1 MKRSK
6 TKTVGFGYVNRWR
19 DGSLGWYLPQ
29 HLCGLS
35 RRFAER
41 PNPNERVKHEPAFLC
56 KITVIQVFNKRGR
69 PIIRYNGGKKKPA
82 PQPDG
87 GKS

>member
-6 TKTVGFGYVNRWR
+6 TETVGFGFVHRWC
-19 DGSLGWYLPQ
+19 DGSLGWFLPQ
-29 HLCGLS
+29 HLSGHGRS
-35 RRFAER
+35 FIDR
-41 PNPNERVKHEPAFLC
+41 PNSNENAKHEPAFLC
-56 KITVIQVFNKRGR
+56 KITVTQVFNKRGR

-87 GKS
+87 GNS